1 MKKILLVGSSSD
13 VAITLFEKYG
23 NLYNFIRVS
32 RDTKYSDFE
41 DFNILNTLSFPEIDS
56 LDGIVYF
63 PGNINLKP
71 FRSLSVND
79 FLEDYNI
86 HVVGLLNILKYY
98 KKKLNTNSSIVLFSS
113 VASKVGMP
121 FHASVS
127 MCKPSVSSLSRTLSA
142 EWSPKISVNT
152 ISPSLFKTSMSERF
166 LKNENMVEKM
176 SNKHPLN
183 RVGTVSDISSIIN
196 FLLSEE
202 SSWITGQDI
211 SVDGGLST
219 IVK

>member
-23 NLYNFIRVS
+23 NLYDFIRVS

-98 KKKLNTNSSIVLFSS
+98 KLNCI
-113 VASKVGMP
+113 
-121 FHASVS
+121 
-127 MCKPSVSSLSRTLSA
+127 
-142 EWSPKISVNT
+142 
-152 ISPSLFKTSMSERF
+152 
-166 LKNENMVEKM
+166 
-176 SNKHPLN
+176 
-183 RVGTVSDISSIIN
+183 
-196 FLLSEE
+196 
-202 SSWITGQDI
+202 
-211 SVDGGLST
+211 
-219 IVK
+219 